1 MSRKRPEKIDRT
13 EELTM
18 KTSPCCNASVKK
30 MKAKPKSRAVIA
42 LRMPEMENVE
52 YLKNRYNTVPIQDLI

>member
-1 MSRKRPEKIDRT
+1 
-13 EELTM
+13 
-18 KTSPCCNASVKK
+18 